1 MSRWPSPVHAR
12 QAASRSARVASAA
25 GTGLGPQRAAS
36 ARMRHRMAY
45 NGVMSQA
52 ATQSRRPISV
62 KNERVCRLAR
72 ELAEIMECS
81 LTEAIRVA
89 LRDFHDQEQNRIQ
102 AAAETKEIIRRSSP
116 IIFEQIYGKDGENRS
131 RCPHCSSRI

>member
-1 MSRWPSPVHAR
+1 V
-12 QAASRSARVASAA
+12 
-25 GTGLGPQRAAS
+25 GTELGPQRAAS
-36 ARMRHRMAY
+36 ARMRRRMAY
-45 NGVMSQA
+45 NCDMSQIS
-52 ATQSRRPISV
+52 TQSRRPISV

-116 IIFEQIYGKDGENRS
+116 IMFEQIYGKDGENQL